1 MTVSGQLEGETFAS
15 AFGKIYTFGPTFRA
29 ENSNTTRHLSEFWM
43 IEPEIAFAD
52 LKENMQI
59 AEDMIKYVLRYVLE
73 EAPAEMEF
81 FDQFI
86 FLGVK
91 ERAEKLVNSTFARVT
106 YTEAIELLKKSG
118 QNFEYAPEWGIDLQT
133 EHERFLSE
141 KVFNGPVFVTDYPQE
156 IKAFYMKLNEDGK
169 TVRAMDMLV
178 PGIGELI

>member
-1 MTVSGQLEGETFAS
+1 MTNLFSQE
-15 AFGKIYTFGPTFRA
+15 
-29 ENSNTTRHLSEFWM
+29 
-43 IEPEIAFAD
+43 
-52 LKENMQI
+52 
-59 AEDMIKYVLRYVLE
+59 
-73 EAPAEMEF
+73 
-81 FDQFI
+81 
-86 FLGVK
+86 VK
-91 ERAEKLVNSTFARVT
+91 ERAENLVNSTFARVT

-178 PGIGELI
+178 PGIGELIWGSQREDNYEKLTKKMEKLEMSTEDYQWYLDLRKYGSIPHSGFGLGFERLVMYVTGMENIRDVIPFPRTPKNCEF

>member
-1 MTVSGQLEGETFAS
+1 
-15 AFGKIYTFGPTFRA
+15 
-29 ENSNTTRHLSEFWM
+29 
-43 IEPEIAFAD
+43 
-52 LKENMQI
+52 
-59 AEDMIKYVLRYVLE
+59 
-73 EAPAEMEF
+73 MEF

-86 FLGVK
+86 FPGVK
-91 ERAEKLVNSTFARVT
+91 EIAEKLVNSTFARVT

-178 PGIGELI
+178 PGIGELIWGSQREDNYEKLMKKMENLEMSTEDYQWYLDLRKYGSVPHSGFGLGFERLVMYVTGMENIRDVIPFPRTPKNCEF

>member
-1 MTVSGQLEGETFAS
+1 M
-15 AFGKIYTFGPTFRA
+15 
-29 ENSNTTRHLSEFWM
+29 
-43 IEPEIAFAD
+43 
-52 LKENMQI
+52 
-59 AEDMIKYVLRYVLE
+59 
-73 EAPAEMEF
+73 
-81 FDQFI
+81 
-86 FLGVK
+86 K

>member
-1 MTVSGQLEGETFAS
+1 
-15 AFGKIYTFGPTFRA
+15 
-29 ENSNTTRHLSEFWM
+29 
-43 IEPEIAFAD
+43 
-52 LKENMQI
+52 
-59 AEDMIKYVLRYVLE
+59 
-73 EAPAEMEF
+73 MEF

-86 FLGVK
+86 FPGVK